1 MALLVIIF
9 LYIGVGVLAAVGSI
23 TLSSKY
29 LSAKAEQIFY
39 GLMLA
44 PIALIYLAFVA
55 HYTAVDARQ
64 LELQAALLFGAVG
77 LFGIRVAPLLML
89 GYAAHGFWD
98 LAHELSFH
106 QGTGGP
112 EAFVLTPIPLA
123 YGAFCAAYDWVMA
136 GYFYTRRHAWQAGW
150 RAN

>member
-1 MALLVIIF
+1 MALLAIIF
-9 LYIGVGVLAAVGSI
+9 LYVGVGVLTAIGSI
-23 TLSSKY
+23 TISSKY
-29 LSAKAEQIFY
+29 FSPKAEQIFY

-64 LELQAALLFGAVG
+64 LEVRAALLFAATG
-77 LFGIRVAPLLML
+77 LFGIRLAPLLML

-106 QGTGGP
+106 QGTGGV
-112 EAFVLTPIPLA
+112 ATFVLTPIPLA

-136 GYFYTRRHAWQAGW
+136 GYFYTRRHAWQVAW